1 MYIILTPT
9 ILPCL
14 RPLPGHL
21 PHCLQFLFSHW
32 IEPPRFPKGTA
43 TSPSWSVLSALFLPL
58 SHLIH
63 SLSIAPHSAE
73 EHIMSYHVQQLTPL
87 EVHQILLHGCDVFLA
102 LPDLLV
108 SQFTLTLRFDT
119 TLSHSLGAPKNS
131 N

>member
-1 MYIILTPT
+1 
-9 ILPCL
+9 
-14 RPLPGHL
+14 
-21 PHCLQFLFSHW
+21 
-32 IEPPRFPKGTA
+32 
-43 TSPSWSVLSALFLPL
+43 
-58 SHLIH
+58 
-63 SLSIAPHSAE
+63 
-73 EHIMSYHVQQLTPL
+73 MSYHVQQLTPL